1 MKKMIVLFLAL
12 CLTASMCA
20 CVDGS
25 DPTGQVASGEK
36 HTVQDTT
43 QTEAVELV
51 PEGDKIPVD
60 EAESWG
66 KPTEASDKDAASD
79 GRNYFSKETL
89 PTLPPLTS
97 EEIPQPE
104 PVEPD
109 EEVQDDSTQNM
120 NNA

>member
-12 CLTASMCA
+12 CLMASLCA

-25 DPTGQVASGEK
+25 DPTEQAVSDEK

-43 QTEAVELV
+43 QDESAELV
-51 PEGDKIPVD
+51 PDSDKIPVD
-60 EAESWG
+60 EAENWG
-66 KPTEASDKDAASD
+66 KPTEDSDKDAASD

-89 PTLPPLTS
+89 PTLPSLTS
-97 EEIPQPE
+97 AEIPQPE

-109 EEVQDDSTQNM
+109 EDVQGDSTENM